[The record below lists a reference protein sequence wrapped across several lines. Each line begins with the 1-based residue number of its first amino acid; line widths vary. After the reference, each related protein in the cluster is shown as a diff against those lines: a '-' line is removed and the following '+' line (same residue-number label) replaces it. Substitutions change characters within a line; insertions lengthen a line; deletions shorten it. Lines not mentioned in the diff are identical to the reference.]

1 MDARARASQPT
12 PTMTDPRDGGL
23 PPGQPVDIE
32 KLLAEPGVREVVA
45 AAIEEALAERRE
57 RSWWQRLKPWA
68 AGAAS
73 ALVTM
78 LAFFL
83 PSLQDQWDRYD
94 ARRVIQRYVE
104 LGRDFMQEER
114 YKLAE
119 EAFAKAFELSENKR
133 LDIEAERLEA
143 RVEQVNADPVWGQK
157 NPEGLTESD
166 FLYLLDFRKGRGHER
181 QRAATLNSYGVFL
194 AGEKRWHD
202 SEAALREAIRLDST
216 KAEPFVNLGNL
227 LSDQNRSREAE
238 VAYRKAVALD
248 RSSASAQYNLG
259 LLLAQTGR
267 PAEAEAA
274 LRRAVELAPDDPDAL
289 RELAAQLARN
299 GKAAEARE
307 LRVRLS
313 RLPPPRREAPAPD
326 SSSSQDADDGAE

>member
-1 MDARARASQPT
+1 
-12 PTMTDPRDGGL
+12 MTDPKDGGV
-23 PPGQPVDIE
+23 PPGQPPDIE
-32 KLLAEPGVREVVA
+32 KLLAEPDVREAVA
-45 AAIEEALAERRE
+45 AAIAEAIEERRE
-57 RSWWQRLKPWA
+57 RSWWEQLKPWA

-73 ALVTM
+73 ALVTI

-83 PSLQDQWDRYD
+83 PSLQDQWDRYE

-104 LGRDFMQEER
+104 LGRDFVQEER

-143 RVEQVNADPVWGQK
+143 RVEQVNADPVWGKK

-194 AGEKRWHD
+194 AGERRWHD
-202 SEAALREAIRLDST
+202 AEAALREAIQLDST
-216 KAEPFVNLGNL
+216 KAPPFVNLGNL
-227 LSDQNRSREAE
+227 LSDQNRTGEAE
-238 VAYRKAVALD
+238 AAYRKAVLLD
-248 RSSASAQYNLG
+248 AQSAGAQYNLG

-267 PAEAEAA
+267 AAEAEAA

-299 GKAAEARE
+299 GKAAEAQEMR
-307 LRVRLS
+307 RRLS

-326 SSSSQDADDGAE
+326 SSSAEGSNDGSG